1 MPKLIQDVLNL
12 LKCLLF
18 IQIKSI
24 SDDFKILCLDEDST
38 EFHVSKEVLAK
49 RSDVL
54 ARAFENDFKETK
66 DAEMKIEDF
75 TKETVESFLK
85 YLQIEGKRD

>member
-1 MPKLIQDVLNL
+1 M
-12 LKCLLF
+12 
-18 IQIKSI
+18 
-24 SDDFKILCLDEDST
+24 
-38 EFHVSKEVLAK
+38 SKEVLAN

-85 YLQIEGKRD
+85 YLQIEGERD